1 MEMSVDD
8 LEMDMS
14 VDDLPPYEHQP
25 LAANTREIRLVELLP
40 SEESW
45 LTGEREDS
53 ELSESPIAQSI
64 VLDVVHGNLEHLQ
77 TRRTRH
83 TREGYMAFSYVWG
96 EQNASLRRVY
106 VRQTRGST
114 EQRPVAQTWSYI
126 NVRKN
131 LFHFLWYF
139 RDAPQNRRSGR
150 FASGDSPPTLL
161 WIDQLCIN
169 QKDFSERNHQVR
181 LMASIYRNASYTIT
195 WLGSDDAT
203 CQAASTILKQKEYIK
218 ADTVRVTLLNNVYF
232 TRLWIIQE
240 ILLSREVHIFC
251 GSHWLE
257 MSDLSSE
264 EFLDPSMQDLV
275 RGCALYL
282 IWDYHYGRKS
292 DTIRVS
298 RLAKCIERYTFNSCE
313 NPRDRL
319 YGLLGLVED
328 ADIMQVDYARSVPS
342 VYYHGVKV
350 LYNGYYS
357 EVDYFETKDQT
368 AGYVETA
375 LTLAANMELP
385 RDLLEELED
394 IEPTGDWIHRIVP
407 ILQRWNSEESQA
419 TLSSSTSETSSATL
433 SSRTPTPDL
442 VIMEPAEAPLL
453 PPSPRASRSDLMM
466 IEAAEAPSPPPSPR
480 QPTPDLMMMK
490 PPEWSLPA
498 LSARTPATDLLMMRY
513 TPEPTI
519 LRSLYECIWGT
530 CY

>member
-1 MEMSVDD
+1 MICQWTIYRPTS
-8 LEMDMS
+8 
-14 VDDLPPYEHQP
+14 EHQP
-25 LAANTREIRLVELLP
+25 LTANTREIRLVELLS
-40 SEESW
+40 SEESC
-45 LTGEREDS
+45 LTGEREGS
-53 ELSESPIAQSI
+53 GLSESPIAQSI
-64 VLDVVHGNLEHLQ
+64 VFDVVHENLEHLQ

-83 TREGYMAFSYVWG
+83 TRDGYMALSYVWG

-106 VRQTRGST
+106 VRQTRGSI
-114 EQRPVAQTWSYI
+114 EQRPLAPTWSYI
-126 NVRKN
+126 DVRKN

-139 RDAPQNRRSGR
+139 RDAPNNRRRS
-150 FASGDSPPTLL
+150 ASGDSTPTLL

-181 LMASIYRNASYTIT
+181 LMASIYQNASYNIT

-203 CQAASTILKQKEYIK
+203 CQAASTILKRKQHSQ
-218 ADTVRVTLLNNVYF
+218 ADTARVTLLNNVYF

-240 ILLSREVHIFC
+240 VLLLREVHILC
-251 GSHWLE
+251 GSHWLQ
-257 MSDLSSE
+257 MSDLSSG
-264 EFLDPSMQDLV
+264 EFVDPSMQDLV
-275 RGCALYL
+275 RSCALYL

-292 DTIRVS
+292 DTIHVS

-313 NPRDRL
+313 TPRDRL

-328 ADIMQVDYARSVPS
+328 AEIMQVDYARSVPS
-342 VYYHGVKV
+342 VYYYGVKV

-357 EVDYFETKDQT
+357 EVDYFGTKDQT
-368 AGYVETA
+368 AGYVKTA

-385 RDLLEELED
+385 SDLLEELED
-394 IEPTGDWIHRIVP
+394 IEPTGDWINRIVP
-407 ILQRWNSEESQA
+407 VLQRWNSEESQE

-442 VIMEPAEAPLL
+442 VRMKP
-453 PPSPRASRSDLMM
+453 
-466 IEAAEAPSPPPSPR
+466 AEAPSPPPSPR
-480 QPTPDLMMMK
+480 PSTPDLMMME
-490 PPEWSLPA
+490 PAEWSLPT